1 MWHEM
6 HPMPSEFT
14 AALPPLTATPPSA
27 AEPSALRGNSELMS
41 FANGAPTGAWQL
53 MQDFAAVLKRS
64 CCSAPSSAASCSFS
78 PSVTGSCASMMVP
91 VCASA
96 IDDSFQSWTTS
107 LWQSAQL
114 FDATNAVLSLPNAA
128 LRATEHVPHVP
139 REHGEEQ
146 DRDDR
151 VQRAPRLELQDLRAL
166 TALAREVLLDVVGHL
181 ADLAPDDLLARV
193 ELRDLGVDL
202 GERLAVLDEVVDEL
216 AEVPGLALRHLVD
229 GDVDVQRLF
238 LEADHVM
245 PREAADAHEHAEHE
259 EDHAGREV
267 REERHHRR
275 VHDRRDQGEDRQVHV
290 RADPAHGAARH
301 DLLAERGA
309 LAERV
314 ERAGAD
320 EQQRGEDAEPD
331 DHREHH
337 AAGRVHVLLDVV
349 EAPNPTARMM
359 IEPMTAATF
368 HFRDVIW
375 NFGGPGTGG
384 TPQGSRLV
392 RCLARACRGSWY
404 VSCYVPTTVA
414 DTSPGGHR
422 VTLAIDLDVFN
433 VGSTPCRCS

>member
-1 MWHEM
+1 MAVDAGLRRGVEAVLLLGAELRGELLVLAERDRQLRLHDGAGLRVG
-6 HPMPSEFT
+6 HRRQLPVLDDVVVAVG
-14 AALPPLTATPPSA
+14 AAVRRDERGLVA
-27 AEPSALRGNSELMS
+27 AERG
-41 FANGAPTGAWQL
+41 
-53 MQDFAAVLKRS
+53 
-64 CCSAPSSAASCSFS
+64 
-78 PSVTGSCASMMVP
+78 
-91 VCASA
+91 
-96 IDDSFQSWTTS
+96 
-107 LWQSAQL
+107 
-114 FDATNAVLSLPNAA
+114 
-128 LRATEHVPHVP
+128 LRAAEHVPHVP

-166 TALAREVLLDVVGHL
+166 TALTGEVLLDVVGHL

-193 ELRDLGVDL
+193 ELRDLGLDL

-216 AEVPGLALRHLVD
+216 AEVTGLALRHLVD

-337 AAGRVHVLLDVV
+337 AAGRVHVLLDVE
-349 EAPNPTARMM
+349 EAP
-359 IEPMTAATF
+359 EPDREDDDRADDG
-368 HFRDVIW
+368 RDV
-375 NFGGPGTGG
+375 P
-384 TPQGSRLV
+384 
-392 RCLARACRGSWY
+392 LARCDLELRRTRHSAGPPKGRGWC
-404 VSCYVPTTVA
+404 VV
-414 DTSPGGHR
+414 
-422 VTLAIDLDVFN
+422 
-433 VGSTPCRCS
+433 